1 MPRRGENI
9 RKRKDGRWEGRIK
22 DGKDINGKTKY
33 KSIYAWSYTELRQAM
48 KKYEK
53 AVKKK
58 GAGNQNISLEK
69 MCSDWLKEI
78 EITVKQSTYA
88 RYTFSIEKHILPY
101 FGARSIYE
109 LSKADI
115 EEFIKVKTERFR
127 LGQKGGLSPKSI
139 KDLICILTQILKYG
153 ERNGFS
159 IGFEYKFLQ
168 PSVQRP
174 ETQVLTIDEQKR
186 FIKYVKE
193 NLNHENVGVL
203 ICLYTGIRLGE
214 LCALTWK
221 DIDLQSGTLKIS
233 KTLQRIPASEGVR
246 KTKIIIDQPKSK
258 NSNRK
263 IPIPAFLLKDLRN
276 LSSRYD
282 TEAYVL
288 TGQKNRFIEPRTY
301 QNKFKKYLKL
311 AQMPDINFHA
321 LRHTFATRAVENDFE
336 IKSLSEILGHATV
349 NFTLDRYVH
358 SSEELKKMEMNKMA
372 ACYLG

>member
-1 MPRRGENI
+1 M
-9 RKRKDGRWEGRIK
+9 
-22 DGKDINGKTKY
+22 
-33 KSIYAWSYTELRQAM
+33 
-48 KKYEK
+48 
-53 AVKKK
+53 
-58 GAGNQNISLEK
+58 
-69 MCSDWLKEI
+69 
-78 EITVKQSTYA
+78 
-88 RYTFSIEKHILPY
+88 
-101 FGARSIYE
+101 
-109 LSKADI
+109 
-115 EEFIKVKTERFR
+115 
-127 LGQKGGLSPKSI
+127 GQKGGLPPKRG